1 MCKTYFIEEI
11 CETICVKNTFSCC
24 VTFSIKFVYHVKTGC
39 LKRSSCFQVIKCRN
53 LNSNNIQNFTGK
65 SSHFIIY
72 CSMHVCPPLLLCVGG
87 LDGLCTCVCVCV
99 WQTSAP
105 IMVHHHLSVG
115 SNKHL
120 VSSKSAAYFGMM
132 IIFVWRL
139 EWQMVES
146 EPQHKN
152 CRYRILTSVKGRWI
166 KTAHMFPLCKAP
178 SGVVGTHCT
187 HTV

>member
-87 LDGLCTCVCVCV
+87 LDGLCTCVCVTNICSHYGSSPSFCGIKQTFGLLKVSRLFWDDDYFCV
-99 WQTSAP
+99 KVRMTD
-105 IMVHHHLSVG
+105 G
-115 SNKHL
+115 
-120 VSSKSAAYFGMM
+120 
-132 IIFVWRL
+132 
-139 EWQMVES
+139 
-146 EPQHKN
+146 
-152 CRYRILTSVKGRWI
+152 
-166 KTAHMFPLCKAP
+166 
-178 SGVVGTHCT
+178 
-187 HTV
+187 